1 MSNEGVK
8 IALYSLQLSKTD
20 LVFLANLVVELE
32 RIGYTLSVEAE
43 FANSLAAHLPNTHFT
58 VFKSAAELKKM
69 KADLMLSIGGD
80 GTMLRAATFIGDSEL
95 PLIGVNLGRLG
106 FLATLQRKNVVEAL
120 ERFSSGNY
128 RVEARSLLQAQLK
141 GESGAF
147 GKIDYALN
155 EVAVSR
161 KDTTSMITIETW
173 LDGVY
178 LTTYWADGLLIATPT
193 GSTGYSLSCGGP
205 VVSPNSSSLVIT
217 PVAPHHLNAR
227 PLIIEDCTEIR
238 LKVDSREPQHLV
250 SLDSRIST
258 VDNGQELCIRKAPFV
273 LKLVVFEEDHFFQ
286 TLREKLLWGEDKR
299 N

>member
-1 MSNEGVK
+1 MSNERVK
-8 IALYSLQLSKTD
+8 IALYSLQLSETD
-20 LVFLANLVVELE
+20 LVFLADLVFELE

-43 FANSLAAHLPNTHFT
+43 FASSLAPHLPSTNFNVFT
-58 VFKSAAELKKM
+58 SAAELKKM

-106 FLATLQRKNVVEAL
+106 FLATLQRENVVEAL

-128 RVEARSLLQAQLK
+128 RVEERSLLQAQLK

-205 VVSPNSSSLVIT
+205 VVSPHSSSFVVT

-227 PLIIEDCTEIR
+227 PLIIEDRTEIR

>member
-1 MSNEGVK
+1 MSNERVK
-8 IALYSLQLSKTD
+8 IALYSLQLSETD
-20 LVFLANLVVELE
+20 LVFLADLILELE
-32 RIGYTLSVEAE
+32 QIGYILSVEAE
-43 FANSLAAHLPNTHFT
+43 FASSLAPHLPDTHFT
-58 VFKSAAELKKM
+58 VFTSAAELKKM
-69 KADLMLSIGGD
+69 NADLMLSIGGD

-106 FLATLQRKNVVEAL
+106 FLATLQRENVVEAL

-128 RVEARSLLQAQLK
+128 RVEKRSLLQAQLK

-205 VVSPNSSSLVIT
+205 VVSPHSPSLVVT

-227 PLIIEDCTEIR
+227 PLIIEDRTEIR

>member
-1 MSNEGVK
+1 MSRPV
-8 IALYSLQLSKTD
+8 IALFGIQIHPEDASIFND
-20 LVFLANLVVELE
+20 LWVRVDALGYELTIE
-32 RIGYTLSVEAE
+32 VS
-43 FANSLAAHLPNTHFT
+43 FAQSCSELLKDRTFT
-58 VFKSAAELKKM
+58 TFASAAELL
-69 KADLMLSIGGD
+69 ARRAELMISFGGD
-80 GTMLRAATFIGDSEL
+80 GTMLRAVTYIGASSL

-106 FLATLQRKNVVEAL
+106 FLATLNKDHLGEAL
-120 ERFSSGNY
+120 ERFSKGDY
-128 RVEARSLLQAQLK
+128 QIEERTLLQAQLK

-147 GKIDYALN
+147 GKNDYALN

-178 LTTYWADGLLIATPT
+178 LTTYWADGLLVATPT

-205 VVSPNSSSLVIT
+205 VVSPKSQSLVIT

-227 PLIIEDCTEIR
+227 PLIIEDGTEIR
-238 LKVDSREPQHLV
+238 LKVDSRETQHLV

-258 VDNGQELCIRKAPFV
+258 VDNGQELCIKKAPFT
-273 LKLVVFEEDHFFQ
+273 LKLVVFEGDHFFK
-286 TLREKLLWGEDKR
+286 TLRQKLLWGADKR